1 MTVGNSSS
9 RTLHS
14 ICGSLFQTGLVPES
28 QCGFRKD
35 RFRKDRGTID
45 MIFTARQLQEKCQ
58 EQNLDLY
65 MTFVDLTK
73 AFDTVSLDGLWKIM
87 AKFGCPPRYIA
98 MVRQFHD
105 GMQARVQNHEEYSEP
120 FTVTNGVKQGC
131 VMAPTLFSMMFSAM
145 LTDAFQ
151 DVDAGFPIRYRFD
164 GKLLNLRRLQAKSKV
179 QTDVVDKLLYADDLP
194 ENARSEEKMQGA
206 VDRMSKAF
214 DNFQLTI
221 STKKTEVVH
230 QPAPAVQRTNH
241 HCEWTKQVVDTFT
254 YLGSTLSR
262 AVHIG
267 DEVIARTAKASV
279 AFGRLRTNVWERN
292 GIRLDTKLKVYK
304 AVVLPTLLY
313 ACETWTVYQCHAKKL
328 NHFHL
333 SCPRKLLKIRWQDK
347 IPDTEVLKKAKMQSV
362 HTLLKL
368 VQLRWTGH
376 VTRMPDERLPKKVLY
391 GELQEGKRSQGG
403 QKKR

>member
-1 MTVGNSSS
+1 
-9 RTLHS
+9 
-14 ICGSLFQTGLVPES
+14 
-28 QCGFRKD
+28 
-35 RFRKDRGTID
+35 
-45 MIFTARQLQEKCQ
+45 
-58 EQNLDLY
+58 
-65 MTFVDLTK
+65 
-73 AFDTVSLDGLWKIM
+73 
-87 AKFGCPPRYIA
+87 
-98 MVRQFHD
+98 
-105 GMQARVQNHEEYSEP
+105 
-120 FTVTNGVKQGC
+120 
-131 VMAPTLFSMMFSAM
+131 MAPTLFSMMFSAM

-151 DVDAGFPIRYRFD
+151 DCDAGFPIRYRFD

-179 QTDVVDKLLYADDLP
+179 QTDVVDKLLYADDLA
-194 ENARSEEKMQGA
+194 ENAKSEEKMQGA
-206 VDRMSKAF
+206 VDRMSKAC

-230 QPAPAVQRTNH
+230 QSAPGKPYSEPTITVNGQ
-241 HCEWTKQVVDTFT
+241 KLQVVDKFT

-262 AVHIG
+262 AVHID
-267 DEVIARTAKASV
+267 DEVTARTAKASV

-313 ACETWTVYQCHAKKL
+313 ACETWTVYQRHAKKL

-333 SCPRKLLKIRWQDK
+333 SCLRKLLKIRLQDK

-368 VQLRWTGH
+368 APLRWTGH

-391 GELQEGKRSQGG
+391 GELQEGKRSQGAKRNATKTPLKPRLRISIFQLIPG
-403 QKKR
+403 NRLLRIEQSGVASSTKVPPNLKKRESVKLKGSVKKGKQEPKNHHQSQHSPNSHALFATDSLELKLAYTAINEHTNTHKRQIYRN

>member
-1 MTVGNSSS
+1 
-9 RTLHS
+9 
-14 ICGSLFQTGLVPES
+14 
-28 QCGFRKD
+28 
-35 RFRKDRGTID
+35 
-45 MIFTARQLQEKCQ
+45 
-58 EQNLDLY
+58 

-73 AFDTVSLDGLWKIM
+73 AFDTVSRDGLWKIM

-105 GMQARVQNHEEYSEP
+105 GMQARVQNDGEYSEP
-120 FTVTNGVKQGC
+120 FPVTNGVKQGC

-151 DVDAGFPIRYRFD
+151 DV
-164 GKLLNLRRLQAKSKV
+164 
-179 QTDVVDKLLYADDLP
+179 VDKLLYADDLA
-194 ENARSEEKMQGA
+194 ENAKSEEKMQGA
-206 VDRMSKAF
+206 VDRMSKAC

-230 QPAPAVQRTNH
+230 QPAPGKPYSEPTITVNGQ
-241 HCEWTKQVVDTFT
+241 KLQVVDKFT

-262 AVHIG
+262 AVHID
-267 DEVIARTAKASV
+267 DEVTARAAKASV

-313 ACETWTVYQCHAKKL
+313 ACETWTVYQRHAKKL

-333 SCPRKLLKIRWQDK
+333 SCLRKLLKIRWQDK
-347 IPDTEVLKKAKMQSV
+347 IPDTEVLKKANMQSV

-368 VQLRWTGH
+368 AQLRWTGH

-403 QKKR
+403 QKKRYKDTLKASLMDFNIPTEAWEQAAQDRTK